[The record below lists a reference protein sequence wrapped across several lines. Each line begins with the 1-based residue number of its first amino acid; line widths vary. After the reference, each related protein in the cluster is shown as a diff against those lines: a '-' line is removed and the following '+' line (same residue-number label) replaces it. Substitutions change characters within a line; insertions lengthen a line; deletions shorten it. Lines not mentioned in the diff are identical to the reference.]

1 MKLRNPRK
9 TVVSRTQQFIETL
22 AFEAIEKK
30 DSEVRMTYMA
40 MGFYLGG
47 DTIGAMKRLGFI
59 RADGW
64 KWYWEGPNIF
74 KMDKKRR
81 EETLSSMALKIRKT
95 VQETRVINM
104 RHAAYKKKHVRS

>member
-22 AFEAIEKK
+22 AFEAIENR

-47 DTIGAMKRLGFI
+47 DTIGAMKRLGII

-74 KMDKKRR
+74 NMSKKHR
-81 EETLSSMALKIRKT
+81 EKTISSMALKIRKT

-104 RHAAYKKKHVRS
+104 RHAAYKKKHVQS